1 MLKNFFYIFQF
12 LVKNVWYIFS
22 ISKFI
27 FFLKGFNKSFFFF
40 LKSFMK
46 QKRKTKIGLKNKEHQ
61 PTTEPNLFFGI
72 FVVFFY

>member
-1 MLKNFFYIFQF
+1 MMKNFFLYFFSSWLKMCGIYLAFQS
-12 LVKNVWYIFS
+12 LY
-22 ISKFI
+22 I
-27 FFLKGFNKSFFFF
+27 FFLKGFNKSFFK
-40 LKSFMK
+40 KSFMK